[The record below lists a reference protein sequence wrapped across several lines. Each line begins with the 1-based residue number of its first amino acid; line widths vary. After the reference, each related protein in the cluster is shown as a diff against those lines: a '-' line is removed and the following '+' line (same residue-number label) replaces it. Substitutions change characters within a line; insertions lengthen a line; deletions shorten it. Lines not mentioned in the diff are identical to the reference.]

1 MPIGVGALGAQFGEG
16 LTVLRDSWGG
26 GWSRG
31 TMICAEPV
39 EVVENSTDPLAALEE
54 AVAAR
59 PDCLWAG
66 YISYD
71 AGRTIEKIPDLAV
84 DDIELPLL
92 RFCAYPA
99 WVTLEAGEVMPQGE
113 RSAGIKLAEVVRE
126 VLEDSAQTES
136 SEGTGTAST
145 GGVGDPLGADRMSRT
160 FSRERYEAAV
170 REALEHIWDGD
181 FYQVNLS
188 QRFSIPLAD
197 PGELADNMIAACP
210 APYGAYID
218 AGEFQVVSAS
228 PELLLQVAAEE
239 VRSCPIKGTRP
250 RSRIPEG
257 DDHLAKQLASS
268 EKDLA
273 ENLMIVDLIRNDL
286 GKVCALGSI
295 EVDKLWLLSSYATVH
310 HLVSVVTGELAT
322 GVGLKRIIEAVF
334 PGGSVTGAP
343 KVAAMKFIEETEPFR
358 RGIYTGSIGW
368 IGPASDGIELEL
380 NIAIRT
386 VVCKSGWAH
395 LQVGGGIVADSV
407 PALEYKETLD
417 KAAGIADAMG
427 IDPAAL

>member
-1 MPIGVGALGAQFGEG
+1 
-16 LTVLRDSWGG
+16 
-26 GWSRG
+26 
-31 TMICAEPV
+31 MICAEPID
-39 EVVENSTDPLAALEE
+39 VVEDSNDPLAALER
-54 AVAAR
+54 AVASR
-59 PDCLWAG
+59 PECLWAG

-71 AGRTIEKIPDLAV
+71 AGRSIEKIPDIAV
-84 DDIELPLL
+84 DDLELPHL

-99 WVTLEAGEVMPQGE
+99 WVTLEADDVVPHGE
-113 RSAGIKLAEVVRE
+113 RAAGIELAEVVRGVLLDFAGAAPSE
-126 VLEDSAQTES
+126 VPGAAITD
-136 SEGTGTAST
+136 GTGRS
-145 GGVGDPLGADRMSRT
+145 

-170 REALEHIWDGD
+170 GDALEHIRAGD

-188 QRFSIPLAD
+188 QRFSTPLED
-197 PGELADNMIAACP
+197 PEELADNMIAACP

-228 PELLLQVAAEE
+228 PELLLHVSAGR

-257 DDHLAKQLASS
+257 DAHLAKQLALS
-268 EKDLA
+268 EKDMA

-286 GKVCALGSI
+286 GKVCVRGSI
-295 EVDKLWLLSSYATVH
+295 EVEKLWGVSSFARVH
-310 HLVSVVTGELAT
+310 HLVSEVTGDLDV
-322 GVGLKRIIEAVF
+322 GVGLKRLIEAVF

-407 PALEYKETLD
+407 PAAEYKETLD

-427 IDPAAL
+427 IDPASL

>member
-1 MPIGVGALGAQFGEG
+1 MPIGVGALAAHFGKG
-16 LTVLRDSWGG
+16 LTVLRDEWGG
-26 GWSRG
+26 GWSKG

-39 EVVENSTDPLAALEE
+39 EVIEDSSDPLAALED
-54 AVAAR
+54 AVAAL
-59 PDCLWAG
+59 PECLWAG

-84 DDIELPLL
+84 DDIDLPLL

-99 WVTLEAGEVMPQGE
+99 WVTIDAGEVVPHGE
-113 RSAGIKLAEVVRE
+113 RAAGIELAEVVE
-126 VLEDSAQTES
+126 EILEDSAGLVP
-136 SEGTGTAST
+136 SEGPSAVST
-145 GGVGDPLGADRMSRT
+145 SSTRGMSRT
-160 FSRERYEAAV
+160 SSREQYEAAV
-170 REALEHIWDGD
+170 CDALEHIRAGD

-188 QRFSIPLAD
+188 QRFSVPLAD
-197 PGELADNMIAACP
+197 PGELADNVIAACP

-218 AGEFQVVSAS
+218 AGDFQVVSAS
-228 PELLLQVAAEE
+228 PELLLHTVAGE

-257 DDHLAKQLASS
+257 DAHLAKQLALS
-268 EKDLA
+268 EKDMA

-286 GKVCALGSI
+286 GKICTRGSI
-295 EVDKLWLLSSYATVH
+295 EVEKLWLVLSYAKVH
-310 HLVSVVTGELAT
+310 HLVSVVCGDLEE

-395 LQVGGGIVADSV
+395 LQVGGGIVADSE
-407 PALEYKETLD
+407 PASEYKETLD
-417 KAAGIADAMG
+417 KAAGIAEAMG
-427 IDPAAL
+427 IDPASL

>member
-1 MPIGVGALGAQFGEG
+1 MPIGVGALGALFGEG
-16 LTVLRDSWGG
+16 LTVLCDSWGG
-26 GWSRG
+26 GWSKG
-31 TMICAEPV
+31 TLICAKPA
-39 EVVENSTDPLAALEE
+39 EVVEDSSNPLAALET

-59 PDCLWAG
+59 PECLWAG

-71 AGRTIEKIPDLAV
+71 AARYIEKIPDIAV
-84 DDIELPLL
+84 DDTKIPHL

-99 WVTLEAGEVMPQGE
+99 WVTLDAGDVVPHGDRTTSIELAETVRVVLVEQAGATSPNLPIVAN
-113 RSAGIKLAEVVRE
+113 SAGTRCTVHAPATGRSFSKEV
-126 VLEDSAQTES
+126 
-136 SEGTGTAST
+136 
-145 GGVGDPLGADRMSRT
+145 
-160 FSRERYEAAV
+160 YEAAI
-170 REALEHIWDGD
+170 RDALEHIRAGD

-188 QRFSIPLAD
+188 QRFSAPVTDL
-197 PGELADNMIAACP
+197 GELADSMIAACP

-218 AGEFQVVSAS
+218 AGDFQVISAS
-228 PELLLQVAAEE
+228 PELLLHVSDGK

-257 DDHLAKQLASS
+257 DAHLAKQLALS
-268 EKDLA
+268 EKDMA

-286 GKVCALGSI
+286 GKVCVRGSI
-295 EVDKLWLLSSYATVH
+295 EVEKLWGVSSFATVH
-310 HLVSVVTGELAT
+310 HLVSEVTGDLDAS
-322 GVGLKRIIEAVF
+322 VGLKCLIEAIF

-343 KVAAMKFIEETEPFR
+343 KVSAMNFIEKTEPFR

-368 IGPASDGIELEL
+368 IGPASDGLELEL

-407 PALEYKETLD
+407 PAAEYTETLD
-417 KAAGIADAMG
+417 KAAGIANAMG
-427 IDPAAL
+427 IDPVSL